1 MADCTLEIPLMAPM
15 VLRTPYS
22 SALVEDLKA
31 EIPVHAREWDE
42 DRRAWLIA
50 DDSFRRLVE
59 RIVLKHFA
67 SLQVLTVGGEDQV
80 VDRAGRAA
88 QARLF

>member
-1 MADCTLEIPLMAPM
+1 MSDCTLEVPLMAPM
-15 VLRTPYS
+15 VLRTPFDRG
-22 SALVEDLKA
+22 LVEDLKA

-50 DDSFRRLVE
+50 DDSFRELIE

-67 SLQVLTVGGEDQV
+67 SLQVLTVGGEDHV
-80 VDRAGRAA
+80 VDRVGRAA

>member
-1 MADCTLEIPLMAPM
+1 MAPM
-15 VLRTPYS
+15 VLRTPFD
-22 SALVEDLKA
+22 AGLVEDLKE

-42 DRRAWLIA
+42 DRRVWLIA
-50 DDSFRRLVE
+50 DDSFRPLVE

-67 SLQVLTVGGEDQV
+67 SLQILMTGGEDQV

-88 QARLF
+88 QTRLF